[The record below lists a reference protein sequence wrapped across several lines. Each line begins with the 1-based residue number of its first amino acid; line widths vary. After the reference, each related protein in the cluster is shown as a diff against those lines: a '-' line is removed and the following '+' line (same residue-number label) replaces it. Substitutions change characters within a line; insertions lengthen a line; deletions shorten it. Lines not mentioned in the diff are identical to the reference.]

1 MAEATP
7 FVIGSDVSCSDG
19 PCGSVIRVVVDP
31 VARSV
36 TDLVVEPP
44 ERAGL
49 GRLVPIDL
57 VDATGTE
64 IRLRCTQEEFEKL
77 DSAEDTQF
85 VPGTYGYGA
94 FGPEQVVSW
103 PYYSLGDM
111 DGVTAD
117 ALAGGISQTVT
128 YDMVPLGEVEVRR
141 GDHVHATDG
150 NIGKVQ
156 GLVIDP
162 RSHHV
167 THVLLQEGH
176 LWGRKEVA
184 IPISAVSSVEDD
196 GIKLSITKHQV
207 QDLPPVDIDHPD
219 FSE

>member
-1 MAEATP
+1 
-7 FVIGSDVSCSDG
+7 
-19 PCGSVIRVVVDP
+19 
-31 VARSV
+31 
-36 TDLVVEPP
+36 
-44 ERAGL
+44 
-49 GRLVPIDL
+49 
-57 VDATGTE
+57 
-64 IRLRCTQEEFEKL
+64 
-77 DSAEDTQF
+77 
-85 VPGTYGYGA
+85 
-94 FGPEQVVSW
+94 VSW
-103 PYYSLGDM
+103 PYYGLGGM

-117 ALAGGISQTVT
+117 ALAGSTSQTVT

-162 RSHHV
+162 GSHHV
-167 THVLLQEGH
+167 THVLLEEGH

-219 FSE
+219 PSE